1 MIHLQLP
8 EELESG
14 VIDVDPEYQREVVWT
29 GESVQLDHYRSML
42 TVIVER
48 MTGLINSLM
57 GIVPEQRQRHR
68 SLLNSA

>member
-8 EELESG
+8 EELVSG

-57 GIVPEQRQRHR
+57 GIVPQQRQRHR
-68 SLLNSA
+68 SSLNSA